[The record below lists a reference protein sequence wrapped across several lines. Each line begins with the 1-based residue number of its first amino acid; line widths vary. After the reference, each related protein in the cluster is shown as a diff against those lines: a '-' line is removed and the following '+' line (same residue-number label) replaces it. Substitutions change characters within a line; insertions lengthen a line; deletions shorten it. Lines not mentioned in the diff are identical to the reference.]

1 MTQSLALLPVDE
13 LRNLIA
19 ETVRTEIQNHI
30 PAPAEPFNDYPEL
43 LTRRQTAE
51 LLSVSLASLDNWTA
65 SGRIRKHRIAGVVR
79 FRKSE
84 VLSGINDLQRFQRVP
99 VLSTSKK

>member
-19 ETVRTEIQNHI
+19 ETVRAEIQTHI
-30 PAPAEPFNDYPEL
+30 PAPAEPFADFPEL
-43 LTRRQTAE
+43 LTRRQTAQ
-51 LLSVSLASLDNWTA
+51 LLGVSLATLDNWTA
-65 SGRIRKHRIAGVVR
+65 SGRLRKHRIAGAVR

-84 VLSGINDLQRFQRVP
+84 VLAALDNLQRFQRA
-99 VLSTSKK
+99 TSLPNL

>member
-1 MTQSLALLPVDE
+1 MQNLALLPVDE

-30 PAPAEPFNDYPEL
+30 PAPAEPFSNYPEL
-43 LTRRQTAE
+43 LSRRQTAE
-51 LLSVSLASLDNWTA
+51 ILSVSLASLDNWTS
-65 SGRIRKHRIAGVVR
+65 SGRLRKHRIAGVVR

-84 VLSGINDLQRFQRVP
+84 VLSTINNLQRFQRVP
-99 VLSTSKK
+99 ASLNPKK